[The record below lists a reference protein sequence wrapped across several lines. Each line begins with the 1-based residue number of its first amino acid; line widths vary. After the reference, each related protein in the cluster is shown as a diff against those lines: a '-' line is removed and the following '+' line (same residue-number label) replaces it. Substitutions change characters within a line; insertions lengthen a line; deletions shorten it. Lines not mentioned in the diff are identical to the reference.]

1 MMNIVI
7 NKKLM
12 EGTKL
17 EPKIEKNIQSVSR
30 AIQILKCFESTEEL
44 GVTEI
49 SKLLALHK
57 STAFGLISTL
67 EMNKLL
73 EKNESTGKYRLGL
86 ELFRLGTKVNSN
98 LRKITVPY
106 LEKLV
111 DKYQETVNL
120 VVIDNLSVVYLE
132 KVEGGHSMRT
142 STAAGKRFALNCT
155 AVGKSILAGIPEE
168 EVKDKIKKM
177 VFTKYTENTI
187 CDGDELLRYLDQ
199 VRKYGYSEDFEEL
212 EIGLVCVA
220 APIYNHLGNAFAAI
234 SLSGPKFRMKQSL
247 RKEIGETLVEYTQ
260 EISKKLGYTG
270 L

>member
-1 MMNIVI
+1 M
-7 NKKLM
+7 
-12 EGTKL
+12 
-17 EPKIEKNIQSVSR
+17 EPKTEKNIQSVSR
-30 AIQILKCFESTEEL
+30 AIHILKCFENAEEL

-49 SKLLALHK
+49 SKLLSLHK

-98 LRKITVPY
+98 LRRITVPY

-142 STAAGKRFALNCT
+142 STAAGKRYPLNCT
-155 AVGKSILAGIPEE
+155 AVGKAILAGIPEQE
-168 EVKDKIKKM
+168 AKDKLSRM
-177 VFTKYTENTI
+177 TFTKYTDNTI
-187 CDGDELLRYLDQ
+187 CNGDELLRCLDQ
-199 VRKYGYSEDFEEL
+199 IRTCGYSEDFEEL
-212 EIGLVCVA
+212 EIGLVCIA

-234 SLSGPKFRMKQSL
+234 SVSGPKFRMNQEL

-260 EISKKLGYTG
+260 EISKNLGYTG
-270 L
+270 F